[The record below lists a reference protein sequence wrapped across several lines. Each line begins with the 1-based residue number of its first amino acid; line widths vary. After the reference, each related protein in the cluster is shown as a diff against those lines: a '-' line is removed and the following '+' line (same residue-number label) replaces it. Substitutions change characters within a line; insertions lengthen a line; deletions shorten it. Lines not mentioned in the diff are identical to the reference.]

1 MTMMLSKLFDIIKSI
16 KFRNSNTSILID
28 GYEFRKT
35 CFIHPEQYDVRKD
48 GTMHGYVRLRRG
60 ILTCEYPDV
69 GGKFVYSCA
78 FGPRFEGDDAN
89 CKGGFDSA
97 IERMKFLTEIKDA
110 IKKEEGK

>member
-1 MTMMLSKLFDIIKSI
+1 MKIINKLFDIIKSI

-48 GTMHGYVRLRRG
+48 GTMHGYVRLRHA

-69 GGKFVYSCA
+69 GGKIVYSYA
-78 FGPRFEGDDAN
+78 FGPKLRGDGVS
-89 CKGGFDSA
+89 CGGFNSA
-97 IERMKFLTEIKDA
+97 MERMKFLTEIKDA

>member
-1 MTMMLSKLFDIIKSI
+1 MKIINKLFDIIKSI

-35 CFIHPEQYDVRKD
+35 CSYMPEQYDVRKD

-69 GGKFVYSCA
+69 GGKFVYSYA
-78 FGPRFEGDDAN
+78 FGPRFDGDAGW
-89 CKGGFDSA
+89 KGEFDSA